1 MATISATLTLTSS
14 NWHSDPLNIAPSASL
29 TVEGNE
35 QAIGRYTTAAV
46 AAKLPVGIFD
56 SADRKVWIYLKN
68 LSADS
73 LEKIQLL
80 EDNGG
85 AAGNLFSILGSGE
98 WAFFPYAENDYLWI
112 SSASGTP
119 VLEYGVFEV

>member
-1 MATISATLTLTSS
+1 MATLSATLTLTSAD
-14 NWHSDPLNIAPSASL
+14 WHSDPLSIAPSASL
-29 TVEGNE
+29 TVTGNE

-46 AAKLPVGIFD
+46 AAQLPVGIFD

-68 LSADS
+68 LSDDPT
-73 LEKIQLL
+73 EKIQLQ

-85 AAGNLFSILGSGE
+85 AAGQLFSILGNGE
-98 WAFFPYAENDYLWI
+98 WAFFPYAENDYLWV
-112 SSASGTP
+112 SAAAGTP